1 MRIVIPHHTDRIN
14 ARRRIDARLQDLL
27 GQHGHYLSDINQH
40 WEGDRLV
47 FSGSA
52 KGFKA
57 NGSVEVTDTDVIID
71 GKLPL
76 IAKPFES
83 RIKGTIERDVEAKI
97 PDKAT
102 PLVLYCG
109 GGFRSALAA
118 DNLQKMGYTNIF
130 SMDGGIRDWREKGYP
145 LSSG

>member
-1 MRIVIPHHTDRIN
+1 MRIVIPHLTDKAN
-14 ARRRIDARLQDLL
+14 ARRKIDARLQDLL
-27 GQHGHYLSDINQH
+27 SQHGHYLSDISQH

-57 NGSVEVTDTDVIID
+57 NGSVEITDTDVIVD

-83 RIKGTIERDVEAKI
+83 RIKSTIEREAEAMFK
-97 PDKAT
+97 T
-102 PLVLYCG
+102 
-109 GGFRSALAA
+109 
-118 DNLQKMGYTNIF
+118 
-130 SMDGGIRDWREKGYP
+130 
-145 LSSG
+145 

>member
-14 ARRRIDARLQDLL
+14 ARRIIDARLQDLL

-57 NGSVEVTDTDVIID
+57 NGSVEITDTDVIVD

-83 RIKGTIERDVEAKI
+83 RIKSTIEREAE
-97 PDKAT
+97 T
-102 PLVLYCG
+102 M
-109 GGFRSALAA
+109 FR
-118 DNLQKMGYTNIF
+118 T
-130 SMDGGIRDWREKGYP
+130 
-145 LSSG
+145 

>member
-1 MRIVIPHHTDRIN
+1 MRIVVPHHTDKAN
-14 ARRRIDARLQDLL
+14 ARRKLDARLQDLL

-47 FSGSA
+47 FSGTA

-57 NGSVEVTDTDVIID
+57 NGSVEITDSEVILD

-83 RIKGTIERDVEAKI
+83 RIKSTIEREAETI
-97 PDKAT
+97 
-102 PLVLYCG
+102 
-109 GGFRSALAA
+109 FAA
-118 DNLQKMGYTNIF
+118 
-130 SMDGGIRDWREKGYP
+130 
-145 LSSG
+145 

>member
-14 ARRRIDARLQDLL
+14 AHRRIDARLQDLL
-27 GQHGHYLSDINQH
+27 SQHGHYLSDIHQQ

-57 NGSVEVTDTDVIID
+57 NGSVEVTDTDIIVD

-83 RIKGTIERDVEAKI
+83 RIKSTIEREAE
-97 PDKAT
+97 T
-102 PLVLYCG
+102 M
-109 GGFRSALAA
+109 FRPARPAA
-118 DNLQKMGYTNIF
+118 
-130 SMDGGIRDWREKGYP
+130 
-145 LSSG
+145 

>member
-1 MRIVIPHHTDRIN
+1 MRIVIPHHTDRAS
-14 ARRRIDARLQDLL
+14 ARRRIEARLADLL
-27 GQHGHYLSDINQH
+27 SQHGHYLSDINQH

-57 NGSVEVTDTDVIID
+57 NGSVEITDTDMIID

-83 RIKGTIERDVEAKI
+83 RIKSTIERE
-97 PDKAT
+97 PDAMFKT
-102 PLVLYCG
+102 
-109 GGFRSALAA
+109 
-118 DNLQKMGYTNIF
+118 
-130 SMDGGIRDWREKGYP
+130 
-145 LSSG
+145 